1 MFRNLLGFAIFA
13 VIAIFL
19 FKIFLGLFG
28 LLIGLLL
35 TIAWFAFIGF
45 VIYLILKLI
54 APDTAARLREMI
66 AGRPA
71 VSERSDGQGKVHKF
85 SQVSHPE
92 RSEGGMP
99 QRMAPSLRSG

>member
-13 VIAIFL
+13 VIAVFL

-45 VIYLILKLI
+45 VIYMTLKLV
-54 APDTAARLREMI
+54 APNTAARVREMI

-71 VSERSDGQGKVHKF
+71 V
-85 SQVSHPE
+85 
-92 RSEGGMP
+92 
-99 QRMAPSLRSG
+99 

>member
-19 FKIFLGLFG
+19 LKIFFGLFG

-35 TIAWFAFIGF
+35 TVAWFALIGF
-45 VIYLILKLI
+45 LIYLVLKVI
-54 APDTAARLREMI
+54 APDTAARVREMI

-71 VSERSDGQGKVHKF
+71 V
-85 SQVSHPE
+85 
-92 RSEGGMP
+92 
-99 QRMAPSLRSG
+99 